1 MMTFLRNLTITLL
14 GEKIITLFVM
24 LFPPRSVMVRF
35 FCKKEKNR
43 EMNKLL
49 KFLMIFLFIF
59 KTLIVMLFHE
69 AFLVWTDHY
78 KSWMSNVSLGFASAN
93 IAHPG
98 KLHGMYHS

>member
-1 MMTFLRNLTITLL
+1 
-14 GEKIITLFVM
+14 
-24 LFPPRSVMVRF
+24 
-35 FCKKEKNR
+35 
-43 EMNKLL
+43 MNKLL

-93 IAHPG
+93 IAHPR
-98 KLHGMYHS
+98 LVMVRPYSESFMECTIS